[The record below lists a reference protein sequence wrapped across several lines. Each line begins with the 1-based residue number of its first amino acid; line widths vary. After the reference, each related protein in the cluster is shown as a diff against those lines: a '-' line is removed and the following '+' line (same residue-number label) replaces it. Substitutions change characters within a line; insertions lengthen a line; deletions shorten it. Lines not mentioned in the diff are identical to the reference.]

1 MKIGRRVFNTG
12 ILAGGLLWMHAVAT
26 QDLHAQWLPI
36 GSVTGGTTNS
46 EDIAT
51 FQFSAETAGI
61 LTVVLRSTDESDLVL
76 VVTDADGQ
84 TLPEGRSDQ
93 DLGGDS
99 GAEQFA
105 VTLPRAGMYHVRV
118 EPFSSVLASF
128 RIGASWL
135 GFPDLEEP
143 ADPDGSPSTARSITI
158 QQDPITDTLDPT
170 SGDHWDWYALR
181 ADRAGLLTVAT
192 RAGDGDLVLETFA
205 EGNFSESGERS
216 DQDLQDVAGNEA
228 LTLSV
233 SPGQTLYFKVSM
245 YGTPDSPIS
254 YRLSFGFI
262 PD

>member
-1 MKIGRRVFNTG
+1 MKIGRRVLHTG
-12 ILAGGLLWMHAVAT
+12 IVAGGLLAMQAVAS
-26 QDLHAQWLPI
+26 QGLHAQWLPI
-36 GSVTGGTTNS
+36 GSVTGGTTGS
-46 EDIAT
+46 ENTAT

-61 LTVVLRSTDESDLVL
+61 LTVVVRSTDESDLVL
-76 VVTDADGQ
+76 LVTDGDGQ
-84 TLPEGRSDQ
+84 TLREGRSDQ

-105 VTLPRAGMYHVRV
+105 VTLPRAGMYHVLV
-118 EPFSSVLASF
+118 KPFSSGLASF

-135 GFPDLEEP
+135 GFPELKEP

-158 QQDPITDTLDPT
+158 QQDPITDALDPT
-170 SGDHWDWYALR
+170 SGDYWDWYALR
-181 ADRAGLLTVAT
+181 ADRAGLLTVAS
-192 RAGDGDLVLETFA
+192 RAGEGDLVLEAFT
-205 EGNFSESGERS
+205 EGNFSEPAERS
-216 DQDLQDVAGNEA
+216 DQDLQEVAGNEA

-254 YRLSFGFI
+254 YRLSVGFM

>member
-1 MKIGRRVFNTG
+1 MKIGRRVLRTG
-12 ILAGGLLWMHAVAT
+12 IVAGGLLWMHAVAT
-26 QDLHAQWLPI
+26 QGLHAQWLPI
-36 GSVTGGTTNS
+36 GSVTGSTTSS
-46 EDIAT
+46 ENTAT
-51 FQFSAETAGI
+51 FQFSAEMAGI
-61 LTVVLRSTDESDLVL
+61 LTVVVRSTDESDLVL

-84 TLPEGRSDQ
+84 TLPEGRSDR

-105 VTLPRAGMYHVRV
+105 VTLPRAGMYHVLV
-118 EPFSSVLASF
+118 KPFSSGLASF

-181 ADRAGLLTVAT
+181 ADRAGLLTLAT
-192 RAGDGDLVLETFA
+192 RASEGDLVLEAFT
-205 EGNFSESGERS
+205 EGNFSESAERS
-216 DQDLQDVAGNEA
+216 DQDLQDMAGNEA

-245 YGTPDSPIS
+245 YGTPDGPSS
-254 YRLSFGFI
+254 YRLSIGFM

>member
-1 MKIGRRVFNTG
+1 MKIGRRVLHTG
-12 ILAGGLLWMHAVAT
+12 LVAGGLLWMHAVAT
-26 QDLHAQWLPI
+26 HDLHAQRLPM
-36 GSVTGGTTNS
+36 GSVAGGTTSS

-61 LTVVLRSTDESDLVL
+61 LTIVVRSTEESDLVL

-84 TLPEGRSDQ
+84 TLPDARSDR

-105 VTLPRAGMYHVRV
+105 VTLPRAGMYQVRV
-118 EPFSSVLASF
+118 EPFSSGLASF

-135 GFPDLEEP
+135 GFPDLEQP
-143 ADPDGSPSTARSITI
+143 ADPDGRPSAARSIAI
-158 QQDPITDTLDPT
+158 QQAPIMDTLDPT
-170 SGDHWDWYALR
+170 SGDYWDWYALR

-192 RAGDGDLVLETFA
+192 RASEGDLVLEAFTK
-205 EGNFSESGERS
+205 GNFSESAERS
-216 DQDLQDVAGNEA
+216 DQDLQEVAGNEA

-245 YGTPDSPIS
+245 YGTPDGPIS
-254 YRLSFGFI
+254 YRLSIGFI

>member
-1 MKIGRRVFNTG
+1 MKKGRRILHTG
-12 ILAGGLLWMHAVAT
+12 IVAGGLLWMHAVAT
-26 QDLHAQWLPI
+26 QDLHAQKLPI
-36 GSVTGGTTNS
+36 GSVTGATTSS

-61 LTVVLRSTDESDLVL
+61 LTVVVRSTDESDLVL

-105 VTLPRAGMYHVRV
+105 VTLPRAGMYHVLV
-118 EPFSSVLASF
+118 KPFSSVLASF

-135 GFPDLEEP
+135 GFPELEEP
-143 ADPDGSPSTARSITI
+143 ADPDGKPSTARSITM
-158 QQDPITDTLDPT
+158 QQDPIMDTLDPT

-192 RAGDGDLVLETFA
+192 RAGEGDLVLEAFTK
-205 EGNFSESGERS
+205 GNFSESAERS

-254 YRLSFGFI
+254 YRLSIGFM

>member
-1 MKIGRRVFNTG
+1 MKIGRRVLHTG
-12 ILAGGLLWMHAVAT
+12 IVAGGVLWMQAVAT
-26 QDLHAQWLPI
+26 QDLHAQWLPV
-36 GSVTGGTTNS
+36 GSVTGGTTSS
-46 EDIAT
+46 ESTAT

-61 LTVVLRSTDESDLVL
+61 LTVVVRSTDESDLVL

-105 VTLPRAGMYHVRV
+105 VTLPRAGMYHVLV
-118 EPFSSVLASF
+118 KPFSSGLASF

-135 GFPDLEEP
+135 GFPELKEP
-143 ADPDGSPSTARSITI
+143 ADPDGRPSTARSITI
-158 QQDPITDTLDPT
+158 QQDPIMDTLDPT

-192 RAGDGDLVLETFA
+192 RAEDGDLVLDAFTK
-205 EGNFSESGERS
+205 GNFSESAERS
-216 DQDLQDVAGNEA
+216 DQDLQDLAGNEA

-254 YRLSFGFI
+254 YRLSIGFI

>member
-1 MKIGRRVFNTG
+1 MKTCRRALHTG
-12 ILAGGLLWMHAVAT
+12 IMAGGILWMHAVAT
-26 QDLHAQWLPI
+26 QDLHAQRLPI
-36 GSVTGGTTNS
+36 GTVAGGTTSS
-46 EDIAT
+46 ENTAT

-61 LTVVLRSTDESDLVL
+61 LTVVVRSTDETDLVL

-84 TLPEGRSDQ
+84 TLPEGRSDR

-105 VTLPRAGMYHVRV
+105 VTLPRAGVYHVRV
-118 EPFSSVLASF
+118 EPFGSGPASF

-143 ADPDGSPSTARSITI
+143 ADPDGTPSTARSITI
-158 QQDPITDTLDPT
+158 EQDPIVDTLDPT
-170 SGDHWDWYALR
+170 SGDHWDWYAFR

-192 RAGDGDLVLETFA
+192 RAGEGDLVLEAFT
-205 EGNFSESGERS
+205 EGNFSESAERS
-216 DQDLQDVAGNEA
+216 DQDLQEVAGNEA

-233 SPGQTLYFKVSM
+233 SPGQTLYFRVSIL
-245 YGTPDSPIS
+245 GTPGSPIS
-254 YRLSFGFI
+254 YRLVIGFI

>member
-1 MKIGRRVFNTG
+1 MKTCRRVLHTG
-12 ILAGGLLWMHAVAT
+12 IMAGGILWMHAVAT
-26 QDLHAQWLPI
+26 QDLHAQRLPI
-36 GSVTGGTTNS
+36 GTVAGGTTNS
-46 EDIAT
+46 ENTAT

-61 LTVVLRSTDESDLVL
+61 LTVVVRSTDETDLVL

-84 TLPEGRSDQ
+84 ALPEGRSDR

-105 VTLPRAGMYHVRV
+105 VTLPRAGVYHVRV
-118 EPFSSVLASF
+118 EPFSPGLASF

-143 ADPDGSPSTARSITI
+143 ADPDGTPSTARSITI
-158 QQDPITDTLDPT
+158 QQDPIVDTLDPT
-170 SGDHWDWYALR
+170 SGDHWDWYAIR

-192 RAGDGDLVLETFA
+192 RAGDGDLVLEAFT
-205 EGNFSESGERS
+205 EGNFSESAERS
-216 DQDLQDVAGNEA
+216 DQDLQEVTGNEA

-233 SPGQTLYFKVSM
+233 SPGQTLYFRVSM
-245 YGTPDSPIS
+245 LGTPGSPVS
-254 YRLSFGFI
+254 YRLSIGFI

>member
-1 MKIGRRVFNTG
+1 MKIGRRILHTG
-12 ILAGGLLWMHAVAT
+12 IVAGGLLWMHVVAT

-36 GSVTGGTTNS
+36 GSVTGGRTSS
-46 EDIAT
+46 ENIAT

-61 LTVVLRSTDESDLVL
+61 LTVVVRSTDETDLVL

-84 TLPEGRSDQ
+84 TLPKGRSDQ

-105 VTLPRAGMYHVRV
+105 VTLPWAGMYRVRV
-118 EPFSSVLASF
+118 EPFGSGLASF

-143 ADPDGSPSTARSITI
+143 ADPDGTPSTARSITI
-158 QQDPITDTLDPT
+158 QQDPIMDTLDPT

-192 RAGDGDLVLETFA
+192 RAGEGDLVLEAFT
-205 EGNFSESGERS
+205 EGNFSEAAERS
-216 DQDLQDVAGNEA
+216 DQDLQDAAGNEA
-228 LTLSV
+228 LTLFV

-245 YGTPDSPIS
+245 YGTPDGPIS
-254 YRLSFGFI
+254 YRLSVGFI

>member
-1 MKIGRRVFNTG
+1 M
-12 ILAGGLLWMHAVAT
+12 
-26 QDLHAQWLPI
+26 
-36 GSVTGGTTNS
+36 GSVTGGTTSS

-61 LTVVLRSTDESDLVL
+61 LTIVVRSTDESDLVL

-84 TLPEGRSDQ
+84 TLPDARSDQ

-118 EPFSSVLASF
+118 EPFSSGLASF

-135 GFPDLEEP
+135 GFPDLEQP
-143 ADPDGSPSTARSITI
+143 ADPDGRPSAARSIAI
-158 QQDPITDTLDPT
+158 QQAPIMDTLDPT
-170 SGDHWDWYALR
+170 SGDYWDWYALR

-192 RAGDGDLVLETFA
+192 RAVEGDLVLEAFTK
-205 EGNFSESGERS
+205 GNFSESAERS
-216 DQDLQDVAGNEA
+216 DQDLQEVAGNEA
-228 LTLSV
+228 LTLVV

-254 YRLSFGFI
+254 YRLSIGFI